1 MVLLTLCHCDSVEKL
16 MDDSVRKELERARQ
30 RLVDLTLRNRL
41 LNFRPT
47 RRTTISVVDELPGQV
62 WHLLVEQGK
71 KLAFLA
77 REEHELFAAAESAA
91 DEGEAAGDVDVDVDA
106 GDAPPA
112 EDERAGGEP
121 PQAGPQADEGEGDAQ
136 AADNGGAQFDEKFS
150 LPDVHTAMEAEQEQV
165 PQRYTDLF
173 LQTSMAGEEL
183 QTSLIQIER
192 QGRSVIE
199 ERGVNLLFLAM
210 GQIEWTDDN
219 HPGRSFRAPL
229 ILVPA
234 GLVRTSAK
242 RRFKLVALDDE
253 PVVNPCLVQKLREL
267 RITLPDVPADWREF
281 NIGLW
286 LADVEA
292 VIASQAGWA
301 VHDEMHLGFFSFLK
315 YLMYVDLDPQRWP
328 DDGLLSNPLIRAMGG
343 DAQAVASSAE
353 ANQAPPAE
361 ALDEQLPPRE
371 CFEVLSADASQ
382 LQAIIAARNGAS
394 LVIEGPPGTGKSQ
407 TIANLIAEC
416 LAVGKRVL
424 FVSEKMAALEVVK
437 RRLDGVG
444 LGDFC
449 LELHSA
455 KANRRAVTEE
465 LGRVLEKGRYRAKNE
480 PNGADKLQT
489 LRRKL
494 NAYVAAL
501 HEPLEPLGISP
512 QQTMGRAA
520 LLADVP
526 DVLCDL
532 PGSDQWTAQTL
543 GAMKETLDRLGRQL
557 RLVEPIAANP
567 WRGCGLRDTSS
578 AILRAVEEAIEQ
590 ALSAMDALDTAAGQ
604 LASRLGAPAPA
615 TQTATARLGDL
626 ARMVQDS
633 PDPADRLVGP
643 GVWDNVSDEL
653 RTLLQRLGRL
663 VEARKWMKGR
673 YAVESLD
680 EAEWEGIA
688 KRCADYWASVTRWL
702 RPAYWS
708 DRGVLKRYRDGGH
721 RPALAELSADLR
733 KLAETQA
740 LQRDLAGQ
748 DEAGTKYFD
757 RAWQGPTSDWA
768 ALGELAD
775 WLKGFRAAVWAGEL
789 GDPAVMLAVAGADR
803 RGLDSDAKL
812 LAERLRLW
820 RQAWRAMAEVLA
832 LDDRA
837 AFDEGLDQE
846 DFTDLRVR
854 FSDMAGAL
862 ETLHE
867 WAAWQHAMA
876 DCQAGPLKDFTSR
889 AMAQGVEPE
898 VLSLAMEKLLMR
910 LRCEAA
916 ISRREPLR
924 LFNGTDHEA
933 DALAFAK
940 LDRLWISRTATR
952 LNGLLASE
960 RPAGELK
967 AAGSS
972 QLGILQGEVRRKRG
986 GRPIR
991 QILTDA
997 ADAIARLKPCFLM
1010 SPLSVAQFL
1019 APEGMR
1025 FDVVVFDEASQ
1036 VEPPDALGAIARG
1049 RQLVLV
1055 GDPKQLPPT
1064 TFFSTMGGEGGGGET
1079 PVAGAPAGLTDMES
1093 ILDRGAVVLPGRRL
1107 RWHYRSRHDSLIAF
1121 SNHEFYNGDLTALPS
1136 CHSDTSEMGVS
1147 MIYEPADMYDRGRS
1161 QTNRAQARRIAEW
1174 VAGHARTSPEVSI
1187 GVGAFS
1193 QRQQQA
1199 ILDEIERLRRSDE
1212 SLEGFFDASRPEP
1225 FFVKNLETIQGDER
1239 DVILLSVGYGKSEPG
1254 ERLSMNFGPLNQDGG
1269 WRRLNVLI
1277 TRARRRCVVFSSIVG
1292 EDFDLSATQARG
1304 VGALKRYLDF
1314 ARSGHMDLPEPED
1327 SEQAQL
1333 ESALAKAVYN
1343 ALTERGVRLAARVGC
1358 AGYSIDLA
1366 VIDEA
1371 KPGRYVL
1378 GIECDGRNY
1387 RDTPTARDRDRIR
1400 HEMLEGL
1407 GWRLARVWSV
1417 DFFRAPHREVDKL
1430 METIELARAGKLQ
1443 PKMPTSTPAAKAVRA
1458 SDFAAVEGGPAVPD
1472 YEYYSPRTPGT
1483 AEEFYSVTVDKLAK
1497 LAANVTD
1504 VEGPIRRDELV
1515 RRVCWAYGFSR
1526 TGQRM
1531 EDKVVRA
1538 LAVAVERGMAVVRED
1553 FVWPAGMDDPPVR
1566 RRGDSDAARDIE
1578 LICPEE
1584 IARAARLVLEAQ
1596 FGMAAEDLAGQ
1607 AARLLGFQHAG
1618 TKISQRVDAVVAG
1631 EVAAGRIVQEGDQL
1645 RMPEPPE
1652 PQEETNGPD
1661 DGQQ

>member
-1 MVLLTLCHCDSVEKL
+1 
-16 MDDSVRKELERARQ
+16 MDDSVRREIERARQ

-77 REEHELFAAAESAA
+77 REEHELFAADGKSNA
-91 DEGEAAGDVDVDVDA
+91 DEGETTGDVDVDVA
-106 GDAPPA
+106 EAPPA
-112 EDERAGGEP
+112 EDERAVDEP
-121 PQAGPQADEGEGDAQ
+121 TQAEPQVDGDAEENAESD
-136 AADNGGAQFDEKFS
+136 AADNGSSRFDETFS
-150 LPDVHTAMEAEQEQV
+150 LPDVRTAMETEQEQV

-173 LQTSMAGEEL
+173 LQTPMAGEQL

-192 QGRSVIE
+192 QARSAIE

-242 RRFKLVALDDE
+242 RRFKLIALDDE

-267 RITLPDVPADWREF
+267 RITLPDVPEDWREF

-292 VIASQAGWA
+292 VIASQPGWA

-480 PNGADKLQT
+480 PDGADKLQA

-501 HEPLEPLGISP
+501 HQPLEPLGISP
-512 QQTMGRAA
+512 QQTMGRAS

-532 PGSDQWTAQTL
+532 PGSDQWTAQRL
-543 GAMKETLDRLGRQL
+543 GAMKDTLDRLGRQL

-567 WRGCGLRDTSS
+567 WRGCRLQDTSS
-578 AILRAVEEAIEQ
+578 VILRAVEEAIAKARA
-590 ALSAMDALDTAAGQ
+590 ALEDLDTAAGQ
-604 LASRLGAPAPA
+604 LASRLGAPTPA
-615 TQTATARLGDL
+615 NQTSTARLGDL

-633 PDPADRLVGP
+633 PNPADRLVGA
-643 GVWDNVSDEL
+643 GVWDEVSDEL
-653 RTLLQRLGRL
+653 RALLQRLRRL
-663 VEARKWMKGR
+663 VEARQWMQGR
-673 YAVESLD
+673 YAAASLD
-680 EAEWEGIA
+680 EAEWDGIS

-708 DRGVLKRYRDGGH
+708 DRGVLKRYRASGH
-721 RPALAELSADLR
+721 SPALAELSADLR

-740 LQRDLAGQ
+740 LQRDLAGK

-757 RAWQGPTSDWA
+757 RAWQGPTSDWS
-768 ALGELAD
+768 ALVELAE
-775 WLKGFRAAVWAGEL
+775 WLMGFRAAVGAGEL
-789 GDPAVMLAVAGADR
+789 GDAAVMLAGAGADR
-803 RGLDSDAKL
+803 RGLDADAKL

-820 RQAWRAMAEVLA
+820 RQAWRVLAEVLS
-832 LDDRA
+832 LDDQA

-846 DFTDLRVR
+846 DFADLRTR
-854 FSDMAGAL
+854 FSDMTGAL

-867 WAAWQHAMA
+867 WTQWQHALA
-876 DCQAGPLKDFTSR
+876 DCQVGPLKEFTSR

-924 LFNGTDHEA
+924 MFNGTDQEA

-952 LNGLLASE
+952 LNGLLASQ
-960 RPAGELK
+960 RPAGKLK

-1064 TFFSTMGGEGGGGET
+1064 TFFSAMGGEGGGDT
-1079 PVAGAPAGLTDMES
+1079 PVAGSAAGLTDMES

-1107 RWHYRSRHDSLIAF
+1107 RWHYRSRHESLIAF

-1147 MIYEPADMYDRGRS
+1147 MIYEPGDMYDRGRS
-1161 QTNRAQARRIAEW
+1161 QTNRAQARRIADW
-1174 VAGHARTSPEVSI
+1174 VADHARTSPDVSI

-1212 SLEGFFDASRPEP
+1212 SLEGFFDSSRPEP

-1239 DVILLSVGYGKSEPG
+1239 DIILLSVGYGKSEPG

-1314 ARSGHMDLPEPED
+1314 ARSGHMDLPEPEE

-1417 DFFRAPHREVDKL
+1417 DFFRAPHREIDKL
-1430 METIELARAGKLQ
+1430 METIELARAGKLK
-1443 PKMPTSTPAAKAVRA
+1443 PKMPIRTPAAKAARA
-1458 SDFAAVEGGPAVPD
+1458 SAFAAVEGGPVVPE
-1472 YEYYSPRTPGT
+1472 YEYYSPRSAWTS
-1483 AEEFYSVTVDKLAK
+1483 EDFYGATVDKLAR

-1515 RRVCWAYGFSR
+1515 RRVCSAYGFSR

-1538 LAVAVERGMAVVRED
+1538 LAVAVERGMAMVRED
-1553 FVWPAGMDDPPVR
+1553 FVWPAGMTDPPVR

-1584 IARAARLVLEAQ
+1584 IARAAHLVLEAQ
-1596 FGMAAEDLAGQ
+1596 FGMAADDLAGQ

-1618 TKISQRVDAVVAG
+1618 TKISQRVNAVVAD
-1631 EVAAGRIVQEGDQL
+1631 EVASGRIVQEGDQL
-1645 RMPEPPE
+1645 RMPEQAE
-1652 PQEETNGPD
+1652 PAEETNEPD
-1661 DGQQ
+1661 DEQQ